1 MLFANRKRSLQAA
14 KILSGIFGDDKE
26 NLQFKGR
33 DCGMEKAGN
42 TNSMKERKPKNI
54 FVQGPIAASFIADSI
69 QKHSSKTDIG
79 GHSIFLG
86 QVRADK
92 IDGKEV
98 ASIEY
103 TTYEEMALEKMH
115 AIREDIF
122 AKYDLTCM
130 HVIIVWVKLTAGE
143 ISLFVFTS
151 SAHRKAAID
160 ACEETVERIKSEL
173 PVWGK
178 EIFEDETYQWKENK

>member
-1 MLFANRKRSLQAA
+1 
-14 KILSGIFGDDKE
+14 
-26 NLQFKGR
+26 
-33 DCGMEKAGN
+33 METAEQTAG
-42 TNSMKERKPKNI
+42 MKERKPKNI

-92 IDGKEV
+92 IEGKLV
-98 ASIEY
+98 SCIEY
-103 TTYEEMALEKMH
+103 TAYEEMALEKMH
-115 AIREDIF
+115 VIRENIF
-122 AKYDLTCM
+122 SKYDLTCM
-130 HVIIVWVKLTAGE
+130 HVYHSLGKVIAGE

-160 ACEETVERIKSEL
+160 ACEETVERIKAEL

-178 EIFEDETYQWKENK
+178 ELFADETYQWKNPL